1 MGLSVEPRIECNTCG
16 DTGWVPVANGVVRC
30 SCIVERRVRQT
41 LPPRLHQARLAD
53 LSAPRLRAI
62 TAWVKAPGDGLLLF
76 GPSGTGKTWTVAAL
90 TRLLIEAGRDVLWRS
105 AAEFFRALRESY
117 ENNNR
122 SEGEVMGVYVSAPT
136 LVLDDL
142 GAGSGSDFER
152 RCGVELMERRANR
165 LLPTV
170 VTTNW
175 TLKEIAQRLD
185 DRLASRLSMF
195 AQLKFGGP
203 DLRLASRE
211 VRLGSIPTS
220 TDCGKNQ

>member
-76 GPSGTGKTWTVAAL
+76 GPSGTGKTWTAAAL

-117 ENNNR
+117 EHNR
-122 SEGEVMGVYVSAPT
+122 SEGEVMGVYASAPT

-152 RCGVELMERRANR
+152 RSGVELMERRANR

-175 TLKEIAQRLD
+175 SLEEIAQRID

-195 AQLKFGGP
+195 ARLKFGGP
-203 DLRLASRE
+203 DLRLASSGGTQ
-211 VRLGSIPTS
+211 GSIS
-220 TDCGKNQ
+220 AACGKNQ